1 MSGPGTMVA
10 EAADP
15 PDPARP
21 ARSAVAGET
30 TGRRRTFGRVAGRV
44 AAFGAVVGVV
54 VLFRDQ
60 LPAPSEVWE
69 LITGANPAWLAAAV
83 VAEAAAMR
91 TFAGLLRHL
100 LVTSGI
106 HLSMPRAVAVTYA
119 RNAVSSS
126 LPGGQ
131 ILSVAYTTRQFRRLG
146 APPAVIAATLVL
158 TSVFS
163 TLTFLA
169 LGVVALLAEP
179 ATRTTAMLGF
189 AAAGSALALLV
200 VFLPGRGA
208 HRPSGHGP
216 RIQAMADAIRAARAA
231 VTLTPRDRLVLPGLA
246 LLNWLFDIA
255 CLAAVCAATGVSVG
269 SHTVLLGYVAAKAA
283 GVLALLP
290 GGLGVTEVGMA
301 ATFAGAGLSLP
312 AAAAV
317 VAIYRLISYWAVL
330 LVGWGA
336 WLMLSV
342 SGPAERREP
351 RPSR

>member
-1 MSGPGTMVA
+1 MSGQDVAVA
-10 EAADP
+10 EPADP
-15 PDPARP
+15 PDLARP
-21 ARSAVAGET
+21 VRGY
-30 TGRRRTFGRVAGRV
+30 GRVLAKV
-44 AAFGAVVGVV
+44 AAFGAVVCAV
-54 VLFRDQ
+54 VLLRDK
-60 LPAPSEVWE
+60 LPAPAEVWE
-69 LITGANPAWLAAAV
+69 LVTGANPLWLAAAV
-83 VAEAAAMR
+83 AAEAASMR
-91 TFAGLLRHL
+91 AFATLLRHL
-100 LVTSGI
+100 LVVGGT
-106 HLSMPRAVAVTYA
+106 HLSLPRAMAVTYA

-163 TLTFLA
+163 TMTFLA

-179 ATRTTAMLGF
+179 ATRPTAMWVF
-189 AAAGSALALLV
+189 AGAGSVLALGV
-200 VFLPGRGA
+200 VFLPERH
-208 HRPSGHGP
+208 HRPSEHGP
-216 RIQAMADAIRAARAA
+216 RLTAMLDAVRAARSAL
-231 VTLTPRDRLVLPGLA
+231 TLTRRDRLVLPALA
-246 LLNWLFDIA
+246 LLNWLLDIA

-269 SHTVLLGYVAAKAA
+269 AHTVLLGYVAAKAA

-290 GGLGVTEVGMA
+290 GGLGVTEIGMA
-301 ATFAGAGLSLP
+301 ATFAGAGLALP

-330 LVGWGA
+330 IVGWGA
-336 WLMLSV
+336 WLVLNV